1 MAHALWDHDRHYL
14 KHYSSLIGID
24 EVGRGAFAG
33 PVVAAGVWLTPAFF
47 KKRALHT
54 LTKNV
59 ADSKVLS
66 PSARCAIFQ
75 HVLAWQAAGLLRFS
89 IKEAGVEEIETHN
102 ILGATILAMKR
113 VLIALGLTPA
123 LDHTTLPLFPELEN
137 CSLAT
142 SQPLILIDGKPL
154 KNFPWRHT
162 GIIKGDSKSLSIA
175 LASIIA
181 KVNRDHF
188 MTTLDTIYPVYNF
201 STHKGYGTPA
211 HQAAIIKSGPSI
223 HHRPSF
229 LKKISTPIC
238 QTIEFI

>member
-14 KHYSSLIGID
+14 KHHSSLIGID

-33 PVVAAGVWLTPAFF
+33 PVVAAGVWLTPTFF
-47 KKRALHT
+47 KKRSLHA

-66 PSARCAIFQ
+66 PSARCAIFEN
-75 HVLAWQAAGLLRFS
+75 VVAWQAAGLLRFS
-89 IKEAGVEEIETHN
+89 IQEAGVEEIETHN

-113 VLIALGLTPA
+113 VLIALGLTPTPE
-123 LDHTTLPLFPELEN
+123 HNTLPLFPEFEICPLGTN
-137 CSLAT
+137 
-142 SQPLILIDGKPL
+142 QPLILIDGKPL
-154 KNFPWRHT
+154 KNFPWHHT
-162 GIIKGDSKSLSIA
+162 SIIKGDSKSLSIA

-188 MTTLDTIYPVYNF
+188 MTTLEKSYPAYNF

-211 HQAAIIKSGPSI
+211 HQAAIIKAGPSI

-229 LKKISTPIC
+229 LKNIHTPNC
-238 QTIEFI
+238 QTIELL